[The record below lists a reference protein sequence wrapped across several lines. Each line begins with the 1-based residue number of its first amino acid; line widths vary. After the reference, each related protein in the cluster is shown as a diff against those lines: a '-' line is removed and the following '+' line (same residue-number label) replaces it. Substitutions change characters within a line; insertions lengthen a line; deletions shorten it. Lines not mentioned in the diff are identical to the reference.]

1 MGVSLEDASTDTSK
15 LSKLFCGNMYL
26 SHACHAVY
34 DDSADFIE
42 PFIAT
47 MIQSLLIMAS

>member
-1 MGVSLEDASTDTSK
+1 MGVSLEDASTDSSK
-15 LSKLFCGNMYL
+15 LSKWFCGNMYL
-26 SHACHAVY
+26 LHACHAVY

-42 PFIAT
+42 HFIAT